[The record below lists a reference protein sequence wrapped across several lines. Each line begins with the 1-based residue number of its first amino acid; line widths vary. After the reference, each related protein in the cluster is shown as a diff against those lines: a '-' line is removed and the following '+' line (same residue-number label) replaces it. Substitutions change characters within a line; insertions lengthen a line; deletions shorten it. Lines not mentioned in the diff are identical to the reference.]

1 MSSFTLVALPSACE
15 WRNHP
20 QEWHSDG
27 KHSLSITAG
36 AQTDWFVDPAGSYCK
51 DSAPSALFTPPDQDF
66 RLSARVAVTLAAAFD
81 AGVLQVYAR
90 DDLWAKLCLEYSPQR
105 RPTIVTVVTRGASDD
120 CNGSQI
126 DGAEVYLRITRQ
138 AATFAF
144 HYSLDGRYWQLAR
157 YFTLGEVD
165 RPRIGLS
172 AQSPTGRA
180 CTAAFSEITY
190 QPGGLAD
197 IRNGS

>member
-1 MSSFTLVALPSACE
+1 MPSFTLSALPGTCQ

-20 QEWHSDG
+20 REWHSDG
-27 KHSLSITAG
+27 EQSLTITAG
-36 AQTDWFVDPAGSYCK
+36 AETDWFVDPAGSYRI
-51 DSAPSALFTPPDQDF
+51 DSAPSALFTPPERDF
-66 RLSARVAVTLAAAFD
+66 RLSARVAVSFAAAFD

-126 DGAEVYLRITRQ
+126 DGAEVYLRIARQ
-138 AATFAF
+138 APTFAF

-157 YFTLGEVD
+157 YFTLEEVD
-165 RPRIGLS
+165 RLQIGLS
-172 AQSPTGRA
+172 AQAPTGRA
-180 CTAAFSEITY
+180 CTAVFSEITY
-190 QPGGLAD
+190 QQGGLAD
-197 IRNGS
+197 LRNGS